1 MEIEPVRKLAW
12 PGKKDPDEFLRKE
25 WLVTN
30 GLGGYAAGTIAGI
43 PTRRF
48 HGLLIAA
55 LPSPLGRIMMF
66 NHLGEA
72 LELSDG
78 RIIELGGEEPSS
90 GHVTLPCTD
99 YLAEF
104 RLEIGLPVWRFEIDD
119 LVLEKRIVMPHQQNT
134 VHINYELLSGSSNPT
149 LLLQPEISIR
159 AHEGLISEPWT
170 DPYIVTIVEDH
181 YEIRRSADSPPLRLH
196 LMGRGSSATFEKG
209 ILKDH
214 FYRVEARRGYDSQG
228 VLWCPGRFR
237 VKLGSDAGATL
248 FASTESWETIQAVSP
263 EGALSADIERKSRLF
278 TASSPEARTGLGSE
292 LVLAADQ
299 FMIVP
304 VGRIEEAARARAA
317 GEEVRTVIAGYPW
330 FTDWGR
336 DTMISFEGLSLA
348 TGRYAEGRW
357 LLRTFAHC
365 VRDGL
370 IPNMFP
376 EGEREGLYHTADATL
391 WMFHALDR
399 YLETTGDRETL
410 SLMLPVLSDIAAAHV
425 RGTHFGIGVDQRDG
439 LLRQGAEGYQ
449 LTWMDAKVGDWV
461 VTPRRGKAVEINA
474 LWYNALSLLS
484 RWLNEEADATQ
495 ASAIAQQ
502 AESARRSFNERFWYR
517 EGGYLYDVIDGENG
531 DDAAC
536 RPNQLIAF
544 SLRYPILDE
553 DKWEPVLKKVTQDLL
568 TPVGLRTISSSH
580 PDYKSKY
587 DGDLRSRDA
596 AYHQGTVWAWL
607 IGPYIDAWLRVYP
620 SELSEARKLLAAFE
634 SHLSDAC
641 IGSISEN
648 LRCRRALSLKRMFC
662 PGLERGRSPQ
672 MLGKD
677 RSRDLEFK
685 LKRRPEASVPRAWTL
700 NESQPVEAIFIQ
712 SQLVRLRRDPGEV
725 DLVLQIDRCPAF
737 VLTEIQDYRLR

>member
-1 MEIEPVRKLAW
+1 MNEPVRKLAW

-30 GLGGYAAGTIAGI
+30 GLGGYAAGTIAGV

-55 LPSPLGRIMMF
+55 LPSPLGRIMML

-78 RIIELGGEEPSS
+78 RTIELGGEESSS
-90 GHVTLPCTD
+90 GQVSLPCTD

-104 RLEIGLPVWRFEIDD
+104 RLEMGLPVWRFEIDD
-119 LVLEKRIVMPHQQNT
+119 LVLEKRIVMPYQHNT
-134 VHINYELLSGSSNPT
+134 VHINYDLLSGSSNPA

-159 AHEGLISEPWT
+159 AHEGLISEPLA
-170 DPYIVTIVEDH
+170 DPYIVTIVEDQ
-181 YEIRRSADSPPLRLH
+181 YEIRRSTDSPPLRLH
-196 LMGRGSSATFEKG
+196 LMGRSSSATFEKG
-209 ILKDH
+209 VLKDH

-237 VKLGSDAGATL
+237 ATLGRESGATL
-248 FASTESWETIQAVSP
+248 IASTESWETILAVTP
-263 EGALSADIERKSRLF
+263 GDALSADLERKSRLF
-278 TASSPEARTGLGSE
+278 TACSPEARTGLGSE
-292 LVLAADQ
+292 LVIAADQ

-304 VGRIEEAARARAA
+304 AGRIEEAARARAA

-336 DTMISFEGLSLA
+336 DTMISLEGLSLT
-348 TGRYAEGRW
+348 TGRFAEARW
-357 LLRTFAHC
+357 LLRTFAQHT
-365 VRDGL
+365 REGL

-410 SLMLPVLSDIAAAHV
+410 SLMLPVLSDIAAAHL
-425 RGTHFGIGVDQRDG
+425 RGTHFGIGVDPHDG
-439 LLRQGAEGYQ
+439 LLRQGADGYQ

-484 RWLNEEADATQ
+484 RWLNEEANATQ

-502 AESARRSFNERFWYR
+502 AESARRSFNERFWYK
-517 EGGYLYDVIDGENG
+517 EGEYLYDVIDGENG

-544 SLRYPILDE
+544 SLTYPILDE
-553 DKWEPVLKKVTQDLL
+553 EKWEPVLRKVTADLV
-568 TPVGLRTISSSH
+568 TPLGLRTISPSH

-596 AYHQGTVWAWL
+596 AYHQGTVWTWL

-620 SELSEARKLLAAFE
+620 SDVNDARKLLAAFE

-641 IGSISEN
+641 IGSLSEIFDAEEPYHPRGCFAQAWSVAEV
-648 LRCRRALSLKRMFC
+648 LRCWLKT
-662 PGLERGRSPQ
+662 
-672 MLGKD
+672 
-677 RSRDLEFK
+677 
-685 LKRRPEASVPRAWTL
+685 AV
-700 NESQPVEAIFIQ
+700 
-712 SQLVRLRRDPGEV
+712 
-725 DLVLQIDRCPAF
+725 
-737 VLTEIQDYRLR
+737 